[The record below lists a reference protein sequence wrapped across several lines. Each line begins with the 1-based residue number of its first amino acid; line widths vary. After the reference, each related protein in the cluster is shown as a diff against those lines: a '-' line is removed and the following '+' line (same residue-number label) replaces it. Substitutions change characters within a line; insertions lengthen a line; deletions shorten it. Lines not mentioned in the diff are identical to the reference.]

1 MAYSGNYYRPSM
13 FGGFSF
19 FPPVIKGLLIT
30 NAAVFLLT
38 EFLGAMKLDGVS
50 LQYFIYRYFA
60 LLPFGEGFL
69 PWQLITYQFMHGGFW
84 HLFFNM
90 FFGLWMFGM
99 EIEQMWGGRKFLGFY
114 LMCGVVAGLA
124 HLLLSPLFEPASS
137 EFVRMGAVPVVGAS
151 GAVYG
156 VLVAFGMLF
165 PDRYIFLYFLI
176 PVKVKYFVMVLIAIG
191 ILSVGDPTNVAHL
204 AHLGGALAGYVYLL
218 VTMRRGPMAG
228 LFSRARWWW
237 NSLTAADRSAPED
250 ISETKV
256 YDISTGREDNGDNE
270 QRKVDEILDK
280 ISRGGYQSL
289 TDDEKKI
296 LFEASRKLN

>member
-1 MAYSGNYYRPSM
+1 MSYSGNYYRPSG

-99 EIEQMWGGRKFLGFY
+99 EIEHMWGGKKFLVFY
-114 LMCGVVAGLA
+114 LMCGVIAGLVQ
-124 HLLLSPLFEPASS
+124 LILSPMFEPSS
-137 EFVRMGAVPVVGAS
+137 AGLIQMGPVPVVGAS

-165 PDRYIFLYFLI
+165 PDRYIFLYFLV

-191 ILSVGDPTNVAHL
+191 VVSIGDPTNVAHL

-218 VTMRRGPMAG
+218 YDMKRGPLPG
-228 LFSRARWWW
+228 LFSRFRWWW
-237 NSLTAADRSAPED
+237 NSLTVKDRAPED
-250 ISETKV
+250 ITPETKV
-256 YDISTGREDNGDNE
+256 FDIRGDQGEESE
-270 QRKVDEILDK
+270 QRRVDVILDK
-280 ISRGGYQSL
+280 ISQGGYQSL
-289 TDDEKKI
+289 TEEEKKI

>member
-1 MAYSGNYYRPSM
+1 
-13 FGGFSF
+13 
-19 FPPVIKGLLIT
+19 
-30 NAAVFLLT
+30 
-38 EFLGAMKLDGVS
+38 MKLDGVS

-60 LLPFGEGFL
+60 LLPFGDGFL

-99 EIEQMWGGRKFLGFY
+99 EIEHMWGGKKFLVFY
-114 LMCGVVAGLA
+114 LMCGVVAGLVQ
-124 HLLLSPLFEPASS
+124 LMLSPLFEPSSS
-137 EFVRMGAVPVVGAS
+137 EFIQLGPVPVVGAS

-165 PDRYIFLYFLI
+165 PDRYIFLYFLV

-191 ILSVGDPTNVAHL
+191 VVSVGDPTNVAHL

-218 VTMRRGPMAG
+218 YDMRRGPMSG
-228 LFSRARWWW
+228 LLSRIRWWW
-237 NSLTAADRSAPED
+237 NSLTVKDRKPPED
-250 ISETKV
+250 IAPKAKV
-256 YDISTGREDNGDNE
+256 FDIRGDKEEESE
-270 QRKVDEILDK
+270 QRRVDAILDK
-280 ISRGGYQSL
+280 ISQGGYQSL
-289 TDDEKKI
+289 TEEEKKI